1 MLRDLAGD
9 AALSAALRA
18 YNPGRRKPGPDDA
31 GRLFRKAA

>member
-18 YNPGRRKPGPDDA
+18 YDP
-31 GRLFRKAA
+31 AADVSLGYLRDRE